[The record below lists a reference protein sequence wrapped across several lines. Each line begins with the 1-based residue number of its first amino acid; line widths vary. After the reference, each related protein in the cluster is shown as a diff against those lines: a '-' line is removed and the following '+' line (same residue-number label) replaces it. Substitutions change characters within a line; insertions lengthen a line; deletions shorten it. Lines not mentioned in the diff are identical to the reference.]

1 MKKNDVIL
9 LLGISFICFLILY
22 FNFLFSFLDEKWV
35 FYIFN
40 CGIIIY
46 IILGIQIVRYKLK
59 DKNK

>member
-9 LLGISFICFLILY
+9 LLGISFFCFLILF

-46 IILGIQIVRYKLK
+46 II
-59 DKNK
+59 